1 MIDIKLRFSGIHNF
15 SPSFILSLDLTHK
28 STVNPSLIKH
38 SIHSKNEL
46 VEEYYSIIV
55 IEHNQVEWVYQG

>member
-15 SPSFILSLDLTHK
+15 SPSFKLIAHK
-28 STVNPSLIKH
+28 STVNPSHIKH